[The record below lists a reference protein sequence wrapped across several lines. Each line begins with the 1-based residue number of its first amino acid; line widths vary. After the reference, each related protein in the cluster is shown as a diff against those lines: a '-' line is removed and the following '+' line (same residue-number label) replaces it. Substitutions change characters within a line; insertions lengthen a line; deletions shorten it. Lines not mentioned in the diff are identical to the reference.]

1 MVKRI
6 FITCMVTIFIGSLC
20 YHIQAEAAA
29 KASPDEKAFVKH
41 CAVCH
46 ANLLAFGK
54 KYGEAGLPSLTA
66 VFTGAQLDRL
76 TFQWIL
82 ATAVSLQL
90 VGLFGLMQS
99 SLVQIS
105 LSAVS
110 LWLSVQGIKF
120 MREREPDYIS
130 VFKRANYFMLI
141 VMLIIFID
149 KLPRFVF

>member
-1 MVKRI
+1 
-6 FITCMVTIFIGSLC
+6 MVTIFIVSLC

-82 ATAVSLQL
+82 ATAASLQL
-90 VGLFGLMQS
+90 VGLFCLIQS
-99 SLVQIS
+99 PLVQIS
-105 LSAVS
+105 LLAVS
-110 LWLSVQGIKF
+110 LWLAVQGMNF
-120 MREREPDYIS
+120 MKGREQGYIS
-130 VFKRANYFMLI
+130 IFKRTNYFMLI
-141 VMLIIFID
+141 VMLLIFID